1 MHSPRLT
8 FDASHTANSGK
19 NTGIERVVRNLSQ
32 QLPSV
37 AFPLGLESPQTVTHL
52 GDAFFPIDAPQQK
65 AFQILADWEANATK
79 FLPDW
84 LQAIPKALAQSIG
97 TLKAKKWMTPAPSHL
112 GIYKSAHQLYKSYT
126 QTARWMRGGPTRPSP
141 QDILILPDAY
151 WTKRSIWP
159 TVARYRQSGT
169 FVASIVYD
177 LIPLTHP
184 QFVGAKRSEKFQ
196 GYLEQLI
203 RHSDLIVAISKT
215 VRDDVRHYIDQRKS
229 TASGICREV
238 ESFPLGAELHHCHGP
253 VRPEIE
259 TLFATSASHAPY
271 LMVASIDPRKNH
283 TQALDA
289 FELLWQRHPGLQ
301 LCFAGRVGGA
311 CSELIERIH
320 RHPLYRKNL
329 HLFHDLSDAELQ
341 HAYRGCSGVLLP
353 SIVEGFGLPIVESLW
368 HGKKTFASDTPI
380 HREVGGNACVYFPLF
395 DPNALAQAIEAW
407 DSKRTSG
414 GHATFY
420 REHATPTTWEQS
432 ASHLLQVVLE
442 AYHRKTHAGA
452 IHQRAA

>member
-1 MHSPRLT
+1 ML
-8 FDASHTANSGK
+8 DASHTANSGK
-19 NTGIERVVRNLSQ
+19 NTGIERVVRNLCQ

-37 AFPLGLESPQTVTHL
+37 AAPLGLESPQTVTHL
-52 GDAFFPIDAPQQK
+52 GGSFYPIDLQQQK
-65 AFQILADWEANATK
+65 AFQTLANWEANATK

-84 LQAIPKALAQSIG
+84 FQAIPKALATTIG
-97 TLKAKKWMTPAPSHL
+97 TRKAQKWMTPAPSHL
-112 GIYKSAHQLYKSYT
+112 GIYKSAHQIYKSFT
-126 QTARWMRGGPTRPSP
+126 QTARWTRGGPTIPSP

-184 QFVGAKRSEKFQ
+184 QYVGAKRSEKFR

-203 RHSDLIVAISKT
+203 QNSDLIVAISKT
-215 VRDDVRHYIDQRKS
+215 VRDDVRRYIGQHMGG
-229 TASGICREV
+229 ASGLCRVV
-238 ESFPLGAELHHCHGP
+238 ESFPLGAELQHCQGP

-259 TLFATSASHAPY
+259 ALFAPTASQAPY

-289 FELLWQRHPGLQ
+289 FELLWQRTPHIQ
-301 LCFAGRVGGA
+301 LCFAGRIGGA
-311 CSELIERIH
+311 CAELIERIH
-320 RHPLYRKNL
+320 RHPLYQKNL

-395 DPNALAQAIEAW
+395 DPNALAHVIEAW
-407 DSKRTSG
+407 DSKRTSV
-414 GHATFY
+414 GHATFT
-420 REHATPTTWEQS
+420 REIAPPTTWEQS
-432 ASHLLQVVLE
+432 ASQLLHVVLE
-442 AYHRKTHAGA
+442 AYHRKVSASVN
-452 IHQRAA
+452 HQRAA